1 MLIIP
6 DKPKHGKYLFKNLTL
21 DQYVKYARQYSKAR
35 RTGIQAVYGWCANLG
50 VVNIIKDE
58 TKNIIFDWSKKKLTS
73 L

>member
-35 RTGIQAVYGWCANLG
+35 RTGIQAVYGWCTNLG
-50 VVNIIKDE
+50 VVNIIKDA
-58 TKNIIFDWSKKKLTS
+58 TKNIIF
-73 L
+73 